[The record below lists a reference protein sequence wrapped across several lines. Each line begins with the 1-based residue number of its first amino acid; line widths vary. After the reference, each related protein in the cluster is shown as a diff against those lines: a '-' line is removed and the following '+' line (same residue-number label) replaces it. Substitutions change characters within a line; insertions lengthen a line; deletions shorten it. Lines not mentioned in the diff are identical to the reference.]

1 MEVVLYELSK
11 RNKSSLRPSG
21 EGLVLNL
28 QLKDECFLEHPEFV
42 FDFEPTNYNYCYI
55 PAWNRYYFKGSQQ
68 YFHGRW
74 FVNFDEDYLATWLT
88 DIRNTRSFVM
98 YDINSYDITDK
109 RIPTI
114 AHPSIQINNALF
126 RSDIAH
132 TSTREGTYVI
142 VSTGGNGVEVH
153 TFSDSNKLSGLL
165 TDLDHWLDTL
175 NEAVKDPVDAIS
187 VFFKQMIGTS
197 DVPSNIRSVIFLP
210 FIIGGDENHR
220 IKLGLYDT
228 GIDAYKWDYDDIL
241 IEKTTTVSIPWQIND
256 WRRNPPY
263 TDFYVYI
270 PFVGLINYPTSEITN
285 ETNITIKSVLNITT
299 GEMSILVSSGS
310 VILGTYGTNVASQI
324 PIGSSGIS
332 IPQLTTGI
340 VKGAL
345 AVGGA
350 IASGGASIPSTMGAI
365 VAGSESVLGG
375 LDPISSTMGG
385 LGGGTGAKLGHD
397 ILCITAYHDTLVEP
411 SSVVDIIGAPSMF
424 VKSLADASGFI
435 QTAGFQLGGIA
446 TAPEKD
452 AVNALMD
459 SGVYL
464 E

>member
-1 MEVVLYELSK
+1 MEVVLYAMSK
-11 RNKSSLRPSG
+11 RNKSSARPSG
-21 EGLVLNL
+21 EGLVLVV
-28 QLKDECFLEHPEFV
+28 QIKDECDLEHPEFV
-42 FDFEPTNYNYCYI
+42 FDFEPTAYNYCYI
-55 PAWNRYYFKGSQQ
+55 PTWNRYYFKGTQQ

-74 FVNFDEDYLATWLT
+74 NVKFDEDYLATWLT
-88 DIRNTRSFVM
+88 DIRNSRAFVM
-98 YDINSYDITDK
+98 YDINSYDIVDK

-114 AHPSIQINNALF
+114 AHPTIQTNNVLF

-132 TSTREGTYVI
+132 IPTREGTYVI
-142 VSTGGNGVEVH
+142 VSTGGDGVEVH
-153 TFSDSNKLSGLL
+153 TFGNSNKLAGLL

-175 NEAVKDPVDAIS
+175 NATVQNPADAIS

-210 FIIGGDENHR
+210 FIIGGTEDHR
-220 IKLGLYDT
+220 ISLGLYDT
-228 GIDAYKWDYDDIL
+228 GIDAYRWDYDAIL
-241 IEKTTTVSIPWQIND
+241 VEQTTSVDIPWQTND
-256 WRRNPPY
+256 WRRNSPY
-263 TDFYVYI
+263 TDLYLYI
-270 PFVGLINYPTSEITN
+270 PFVGLINYPTSEILN
-285 ETNITIKSVLNITT
+285 ETTITIKSVLNITT
-299 GEMSILVSSGS
+299 GEMSILVSAGL
-310 VILGTYGTNVASQI
+310 VILGTYGANVASQI
-324 PIGSSGIS
+324 PIGSAGIS

-350 IASGGASIPSTMGAI
+350 VASAGASLPVTMGAI

-375 LDPISSTMGG
+375 LEPISSTMGG
-385 LGGGTGAKLGHD
+385 LGGGTGARLGYD

-424 VKSLADASGFI
+424 VKSLANASGFI